1 MSLALLPVAET
12 MARSAAGAARRNILY
27 SSSIGGGGSAAQ
39 RSEGKI
45 CSTTAGR
52 TRKTKSS
59 YPVKATMGREEAEE
73 RGRGAERAEGD
84 NKVGTVREKRAKS
97 REQHQPSHFLP
108 FPFSLPFSLPFPLS
122 LLSLLSHV

>member
-1 MSLALLPVAET
+1 MDAMDAARGAARRVDRTGRRAMSLALLPVAET
-12 MARSAAGAARRNILY
+12 MARSAAGGARRNILY

-73 RGRGAERAEGD
+73 RGRGAEAEG
-84 NKVGTVREKRAKS
+84 NWEKGMVIRLL
-97 REQHQPSHFLP
+97 FLP
-108 FPFSLPFSLPFPLS
+108 RGQPEA
-122 LLSLLSHV
+122 